1 MLRNYLIIAFR
12 NLLKNKVFSVINILS
27 LSVGI
32 ACCSILALY
41 LQDELNYDRHFEDSD
56 RIFRVTTEIRE
67 GDAEPEILQRTSPP
81 IAMAMAQ
88 EFAELEAATRIVNPP
103 EVERHLIRYR
113 DETFYEKTGF
123 LVDST
128 FLQVF
133 SYELAEGNP
142 RTALTGRSSIIL
154 SHELARK
161 LFGDESGLNE
171 SIIVTSGFSVDTF
184 RVTGVLKPITR
195 KSHVNADFYMTMN
208 SEGWGDLVNGMTT
221 WSGQNFMFTYIKLR
235 EGTDVQDRKSVV

>member
-1 MLRNYLIIAFR
+1 
-12 NLLKNKVFSVINILS
+12 
-27 LSVGI
+27 
-32 ACCSILALY
+32 
-41 LQDELNYDRHFEDSD
+41 
-56 RIFRVTTEIRE
+56 
-67 GDAEPEILQRTSPP
+67 
-81 IAMAMAQ
+81 
-88 EFAELEAATRIVNPP
+88 
-103 EVERHLIRYR
+103 
-113 DETFYEKTGF
+113 
-123 LVDST
+123 
-128 FLQVF
+128 
-133 SYELAEGNP
+133 
-142 RTALTGRSSIIL
+142 GRSSIIL

-235 EGTDVQDRKSVV
+235 EGTDVQALISKFTPWVEKHGGDEMRAMGRTKTLGLQRLADVHLHSSHF

>member
-113 DETFYEKTGF
+113 DETFYEK
-123 LVDST
+123 
-128 FLQVF
+128 
-133 SYELAEGNP
+133 
-142 RTALTGRSSIIL
+142 
-154 SHELARK
+154 
-161 LFGDESGLNE
+161 
-171 SIIVTSGFSVDTF
+171 
-184 RVTGVLKPITR
+184 
-195 KSHVNADFYMTMN
+195 
-208 SEGWGDLVNGMTT
+208 
-221 WSGQNFMFTYIKLR
+221 
-235 EGTDVQDRKSVV
+235 